1 MNPSE
6 YEIQREVEALRDIRR
21 RSAAPGALTID
32 PDLPTSSSQN
42 PYWASSP
49 STENDSSSSSSHDD
63 GSNSSHTDATSHK
76 DDDPLHLFW
85 VPASVHP
92 EIAPAEFRAF
102 LKEHSRSPPP
112 TDGAS
117 PSRSSSL
124 SSVSGLD
131 RKRSMLSRQYKPSEN
146 DGVGEQE
153 ETIVPLRRNRS
164 YLYHSQ
170 GPQLTISDL
179 QRLEQLAEEA
189 SENDDPTKLRT
200 MLRRSLSLNI
210 SPTALDKM
218 DRVPDM
224 ADEADA
230 PIIIPPPN
238 SIVRRTARTTKFR
251 KPSLLGGEGD
261 SSRGTSRRRGTTR
274 ISSSGRPSS
283 DQGDH
288 TEPLPHKRVQSLTES
303 NKDQRTSQDSFDEA
317 LIYDAY
323 VRDDDEEL
331 QPSIP
336 IPKSTSPP
344 PAEPSTFPASLPEY
358 QSSPSL
364 IEALEPILHSPEPSR
379 PATSPPSTEPPPPRS
394 PSPPALQGTS
404 PPSPPPQV
412 PKQPTSPPSQ
422 QRPPVE
428 QQPSFLDTPPTPEQ
442 VPPPRKE
449 KKSQKGLFKWGS
461 DKSSKKH
468 AKEAKEAKESKESA
482 GQPPEPKEP
491 KEKESGFFG
500 SLFSKKSKDS
510 SSSSSHGHDT
520 APSQKDGGASLGVN
534 KNQQPTSPA
543 TPGFGTPAPG
553 GGIINNYS
561 RYPLHVERAIYRL
574 SHIKLAN
581 PRRPLY
587 EQVLISNLMFWYLGV
602 INRAQGQQQQQ
613 QQQQQQEAQQQGV
626 TGGPQQPPQG
636 PPNPNGSTVP
646 EGERESMD
654 EQQRNSD
661 QERMDMQHQ
670 HQQHQQQQQHHMD
683 VRQNG
688 TYNSTNNNTGNK
700 RESSPKRGSLTKAAP
715 AGQGG
720 RRGEMVVK
728 GPQYDMQHRAMEQEY
743 GAYGQ
748 PQQMGRGG
756 GPPSQSWGY
765 QQQQQQQQSGPPNNQ
780 PPRLVQQQHDENP
793 FYYSVDMVQQ
803 PQPQQRLPP
812 GAMAPLDQSNWSSGG
827 DVHQPQPRSPPPQRQ
842 PSPSSGST
850 GSPQRRSRSPPP
862 QVPYS
867 SSQQGLVFPGSPEIG
882 SDGGRQNAN
891 GGHGFTQQQQ
901 QQPHRP
907 VRSLSATAL
916 SSGSPSTNGKVKK
929 GTSAHAAVPSHRGRP
944 RSSEGK
950 TEKLVLG
957 DGIAEEEDVPLAVY
971 QQHRRR

>member
-32 PDLPTSSSQN
+32 PDLPTPSSQN
-42 PYWASSP
+42 PYWVNS

-63 GSNSSHTDATSHK
+63 ASSSSSHTDATSHK
-76 DDDPLHLFW
+76 EDDPFHLFW

-112 TDGAS
+112 ADGSAPP

-124 SSVSGLD
+124 SSTNSLG
-131 RKRSMLSRQYKPSEN
+131 RRSSMLSRQYRPSEN
-146 DGVGEQE
+146 DGVGEKE
-153 ETIVPLRRNRS
+153 EKIVPLRRNRS

-179 QRLEQLAEEA
+179 QKLEQLAEEA

-251 KPSLLGGEGD
+251 KPSLAAAEGEAL
-261 SSRGTSRRRGTTR
+261 RGSSRRRGTTR
-274 ISSSGRPSS
+274 PGPPSRPSS

-288 TEPLPHKRVQSLTES
+288 GEPVAHKRVQSLSES
-303 NKDQRTSQDSFDEA
+303 TKDQRASQDSFDEA

-323 VRDDDEEL
+323 VRDEEEDKPL
-331 QPSIP
+331 STSVSL
-336 IPKSTSPP
+336 PKTTSPP
-344 PAEPSTFPASLPEY
+344 PTETAVPSTSTTSLPEPRP
-358 QSSPSL
+358 SPSL
-364 IEALEPILHSPEPSR
+364 LDALGPILHTPEPQSVFAPQPSPEQ
-379 PATSPPSTEPPPPRS
+379 PPPPRT
-394 PSPPALQGTS
+394 PSPPRSQETPTTLPASQLPASSPQTS
-404 PPSPPPQV
+404 PE
-412 PKQPTSPPSQ
+412 

-428 QQPSFLDTPPTPEQ
+428 QQPSFLDTPPTPQQ

-449 KKSQKGLFKWGS
+449 KKGQKSIFKWGS
-461 DKSSKKH
+461 DKSSKKQ
-468 AKEAKEAKESKESA
+468 AKEAKGAKETKEAKEAKEA
-482 GQPPEPKEP
+482 AQQQGQPAETKEPKEPKEP

-500 SLFSKKSKDS
+500 SLFSKKSNKES
-510 SSSSSHGHDT
+510 SSSSSHGHET
-520 APSQKDGGASLGVN
+520 ASSHGHGKDGGASLGAN

-613 QQQQQQEAQQQGV
+613 QQQQQVSAA
-626 TGGPQQPPQG
+626 GPQPAQG
-636 PPNPNGSTVP
+636 PPNVNGTAVP
-646 EGERESMD
+646 EDERASMD
-654 EQQRNSD
+654 EQQRNPD
-661 QERMDMQHQ
+661 QERMEV
-670 HQQHQQQQQHHMD
+670 QQQQPQHVDM
-683 VRQNG
+683 RQSGN
-688 TYNSTNNNTGNK
+688 YNNSNTTNGNK
-700 RESSPKRGSLTKAAP
+700 RESSPKRGSLTKAPP

-743 GAYGQ
+743 GGYGQ
-748 PQQMGRGG
+748 PQQAGRGG
-756 GPPSQSWGY
+756 GPPSQQWG
-765 QQQQQQQQSGPPNNQ
+765 QQQQQHPGAPNNQ
-780 PPRLVQQQHDENP
+780 PPRLVPQQQPDENP

-812 GAMAPLDQSNWSSGG
+812 GAMAPLDQSNWSSGDLG
-827 DVHQPQPRSPPPQRQ
+827 NQPQRSPPPNKRSST
-842 PSPSSGST
+842 SPG
-850 GSPQRRSRSPPP
+850 PERRSRSPPQLSYTP
-862 QVPYS
+862 G
-867 SSQQGLVFPGSPEIG
+867 QQGLMFQSASQENLT
-882 SDGGRQNAN
+882 DNKTN
-891 GGHGFTQQQQ
+891 GGYDYGQQH
-901 QQPHRP
+901 HRP
-907 VRSLSATAL
+907 SRSLSATAV
-916 SSGSPSTNGKVKK
+916 PSASASMNGKVKK
-929 GTSAHAAVPSHRGRP
+929 GVSAHAAVPSHRGRP
-944 RSSEGK
+944 RNSEP
-950 TEKLVLG
+950 EKVKVE
-957 DGIAEEEDVPLAVY
+957 DGIGEEEDVPLAVY
-971 QQHRRR
+971 QQQRRR